1 MIRNEPVSFASLDA
15 WQTTQGNAV
24 YLAYT
29 KMLNGFV
36 YGIAI
41 PPESAQHLPTS
52 TVVDGVPIEITWQRV
67 NAETAITFQTILNN
81 HPGYAVPK
89 DLLPLPPK
97 KKPTRLSI
105 VNKGKPKHD

>member
-1 MIRNEPVSFASLDA
+1 MIKEEQVSFASLDA
-15 WQTTQGNAV
+15 WQTTQDNGV

-29 KMLNGFV
+29 PMLNGFV

-52 TVVDGVPIEITWQRV
+52 TVVDGVPIEIMWQRV
-67 NAETAITFQTILNN
+67 DAKAAITFQTILNN
-81 HPGYAVPK
+81 HPGYAVPE

-97 KKPTRLSI
+97 KQPTRLSI
-105 VNKGKPKHD
+105 VK